1 MNSARNVLLLLT
13 AALGLAAAPA
23 SAQSAP
29 DSKAGWESDGPFVRI
44 QRGEDGSRT
53 EFKREPNN
61 RVLTKRTFSAGGS
74 LEVRTEYRMDEHG
87 NPRSCRIFDGQG
99 NELFK
104 VRYGYDRTTGQLM
117 EEQMFSSQVKNINPA
132 DKQEMPVRRFIYS
145 YDANGQRSK
154 PIAIVLIAGKYAEDL
169 YGAPSALTVNPFEK
183 EMKKT
188 ANPAARPL
196 RGGGR

>member
-1 MNSARNVLLLLT
+1 MNLAQKFLWLMSAVLLL
-13 AALGLAAAPA
+13 AGGRA
-23 SAQSAP
+23 SAQTVA
-29 DSKAGWESDGPFVRI
+29 DSKGWESDGPFVRI
-44 QRGEDGSRT
+44 LRGEDGSRT

-61 RVLTKRTFSAGGS
+61 RALTKRTFSAGGS
-74 LEVRTEYRMDEHG
+74 LLMRTEYRMDEHG

-104 VRYGYDRTTGQLM
+104 VRYGYDRSSGQLM
-117 EEQMFSSQVKNINPA
+117 EEQMFDARVKNINPA
-132 DKQEMPVRRFIYS
+132 DNLEMPVRRFIYS

-154 PIAIVLIAGKYAEDL
+154 PIAIVLTPGRTAEDV